1 MNAVR
6 LKPNLKKRSTYLD
19 FVTVLCYAHCS
30 YITRVTRDRVYEVDC
45 AIREVDII
53 DKVTPIECNEIEPNS
68 APTFL
73 SDVLT
78 PETILEHPRL
88 LLRAGVG
95 AGKNTFF
102 ENAFPDKKVL
112 ILTSRRAKADEG
124 NESAADKE
132 NVLYETYHKFASDW
146 KQNKEQTWDILVCD
160 EVHALVTDSTFAND
174 MITIFDYFE
183 QYEENRR
190 TEEEPVECV
199 VFMTA
204 TPQPIEKYCERH
216 DFYTIDLFTKCRNLT
231 PEKIIITTQDDF
243 LQQRG
248 NVPFSYYATQKKV
261 FKNLLSVLYS
271 KYGKCNIQ
279 TYTAGSP
286 CNVKNL
292 SDEVFTTSVYRE
304 GVNFYNDETAI
315 VAVESHDPLEMYQ
328 FAGRFR
334 GSVKELWVIYDAPQN
349 HTVVSDQKKN
359 LAFLLTQADPCLT
372 ESLDDKFIL
381 TTTDGMAY
389 RSCSTGQVKY
399 NDVKLEAIRRY
410 EDVLKSFKNYADE
423 VVRRYFGSDVDVEW
437 RQMLCLDRKFRSKLL
452 KEVSYDNMKDFEI
465 RLKKELEGRN
475 VGTTSDG
482 TYRVSRNDLAEIV
495 ELSKEYNIV
504 NSDKVSYR
512 NGVRLLQAFN
522 YIVEKKADRH
532 KNRKSNNYV
541 IVKRIRDTA
550 LAMPV

>member
-1 MNAVR
+1 M
-6 LKPNLKKRSTYLD
+6 
-19 FVTVLCYAHCS
+19 
-30 YITRVTRDRVYEVDC
+30 
-45 AIREVDII
+45 
-53 DKVTPIECNEIEPNS
+53 
-68 APTFL
+68 
-73 SDVLT
+73 
-78 PETILEHPRL
+78 
-88 LLRAGVG
+88 G

-174 MITIFDYFE
+174 MITIFDYFDVLFAGSTKK
-183 QYEENRR
+183 ENTRP
-190 TEEEPVECV
+190 EPTV

-204 TPQPIEKYCERH
+204 TPQPIEKYCEQH
-216 DFYTIDLFTKCRNLT
+216 GFYTIDLFTKCRNLT

-271 KYGKCNIQ
+271 KYGKRNIQ

-372 ESLDDKFIL
+372 ESLDDNFIL

-399 NDVKLEAIRRY
+399 NEVKLEAIRRY
-410 EDVLKSFKNYADE
+410 ENVLMSFKNYADTT
-423 VVRRYFGSDVDVEW
+423 VRKYFGNDVKIEW
-437 RQMLCLDRKFRSKLL
+437 RRMLCLDRRFRSKIL
-452 KEVSYDNMKDFEI
+452 KEVSYDNVKDFEI
-465 RLKKELEGRN
+465 RLKKELESRN

-495 ELSKEYNIV
+495 ELSKGYNIV
-504 NSDKVSYR
+504 GSK
-512 NGVRLLQAFN
+512 GVGFKKPGNLLQMFGFE
-522 YIVEKKADRH
+522 IVRDNDRH
-532 KNRKSNNYV
+532 VSRNVNRLV
-541 IVKRIRDTA
+541 TVVKKQVEDTVRD
-550 LAMPV
+550 